1 MCFKLGSAYPK
12 LICIGGGGGAWPGA
26 TLHLQA
32 LQGWARH
39 FKLPRSLWSMYHEG
53 SSSPPSTAVVNSE
66 KTSEWLRTTSLQQ
79 RQALRWDRRQSLSTP
94 TPPRPELPLCSPL
107 SIGQKVQVH
116 TPAEG
121 QKAGRKNPG
130 GYHFARFC
138 FV

>member
-1 MCFKLGSAYPK
+1 MPQMWLHCLPTPRKPVLTKETMCFKLGSAYPK

-66 KTSEWLRTTSLQQ
+66 ERRLQSGYV
-79 RQALRWDRRQSLSTP
+79 LL
-94 TPPRPELPLCSPL
+94 LCSKDRPL
-107 SIGQKVQVH
+107 DGTGDKV
-116 TPAEG
+116 
-121 QKAGRKNPG
+121 
-130 GYHFARFC
+130 
-138 FV
+138 